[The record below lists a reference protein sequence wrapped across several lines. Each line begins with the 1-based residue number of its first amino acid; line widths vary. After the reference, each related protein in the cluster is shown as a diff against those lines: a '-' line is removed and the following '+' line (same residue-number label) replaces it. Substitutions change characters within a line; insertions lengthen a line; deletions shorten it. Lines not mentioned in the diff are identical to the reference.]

1 MPDPGFAPPLPPEDG
16 FGSPAP
22 AQREFR
28 ITSEVEIRALL
39 KQLCDRAAP
48 IMMSGSDGSS
58 YQSRIWSIDSQ
69 KNVVAFAADPHD
81 SRLQALTESNEIT
94 AVGFLESVKVQFD
107 VYSLM
112 LVHNGKQSALHSNY
126 PREVYR
132 FQRRNSFRVKP
143 LLSSSPVARFR
154 HPDDPE
160 LQLDLRLLDVSV
172 GGCALFMPQG
182 IPPLQPGVVIDP
194 VRIELDADTRVL
206 VKLRLQH
213 VTSFNPDSQG
223 VRLGMEMIHMS
234 ADVERTLIRFV
245 DQTQRR
251 RRYLAKE

>member
-1 MPDPGFAPPLPPEDG
+1 MPESGFAHTRPADDGPGPSPGLP
-16 FGSPAP
+16 
-22 AQREFR
+22 REFR
-28 ITSEVEIRALL
+28 VTSDIEIRALL

-58 YQSRIWSIDSQ
+58 YQTRIWSIDSQ
-69 KNVVAFAADPHD
+69 KNVVAFAADPND

-94 AVGFLESVKVQFD
+94 AVGYLESVKVQFD
-107 VYSLM
+107 VYSVM
-112 LVHNGKQSALHSNY
+112 LVHNGKQSALHSDY
-126 PREVYR
+126 PRELYR

-172 GGCALFMPQG
+172 GGCALFMPQDC
-182 IPPLQPGVVIDP
+182 PPLQPGVVIDP
-194 VRIELDADTRVL
+194 VRIELDSDTRLL
-206 VKLRLQH
+206 VTLRLQH
-213 VTSFNPDSQG
+213 VTSFNPDSHG
-223 VRLGMEMIHMS
+223 VRLGMEMINMS